1 MSSTRSGHGSD
12 PGRPPKRE
20 HVQHDGPSWEKA
32 RRYEAYPTI
41 KTRAGLG
48 GLPALPRVAVLAL
61 ALGVAALALFFLPAL
76 LGFGGKD
83 KPSASPSPSV
93 VAVTPSPSPTAI
105 PVPTPQVYVI
115 KQGDTLSKVAKKFG
129 VTLDQLLAANK
140 ETIKDPDKISV
151 GDEIIIPVPTPDEVS
166 GESTSEPT
174 AS

>member
-1 MSSTRSGHGSD
+1 M
-12 PGRPPKRE
+12 
-20 HVQHDGPSWEKA
+20 
-32 RRYEAYPTI
+32 
-41 KTRAGLG
+41 
-48 GLPALPRVAVLAL
+48 LAL

-93 VAVTPSPSPTAI
+93 VAVTPSPSPTAV